1 MWSMLYGP
9 FFLLLVLFVGIASA
23 VQVTTPKKVLIAG
36 AGPCGLL
43 AAHCLL
49 SRQGQQ
55 YDVEIVESR
64 EDPRNTEP
72 GPRAYSLGLNV
83 RGQGAIKYFD
93 KEGRSPGLLQSIAT
107 RGVESDSFFL
117 HIGKTK
123 IGIRKPSPKN
133 EKGGETIQPTMPFL
147 APPPPTLLV
156 PRNKLCEGM
165 LENLE
170 ALHGGS
176 SSHLKVSF
184 NTKLVQVDLVNGKAT
199 VESGSGGSETSQ
211 GDVIKETKSY
221 DLIIG
226 ADGVQSIL
234 RDAIQEK
241 EQSRGF
247 KSEEVVLP
255 SKYKIML
262 QPCPPGLEAD
272 AIHAMEVGKKAGYG
286 LFLIPAPG
294 NQTCALVAYTAPV
307 DAVAAASSGDRSVTE
322 DILQVPAIL
331 RDSATADEIRESIA
345 TNYPLFGTPSD
356 TAIAQLKSQRLS
368 EARTVRCNRY
378 HWIPP
383 TSTESTA
390 PPAFA
395 LLMGDAAHSTGGT
408 LGQGANSALMDIVA
422 LDHCLDETKD
432 DLATALTLF
441 SQRQTPEGLALW
453 KLLQLPGKLKGP
465 SKVGYQL
472 SQILKSGV
480 FTIVS
485 ALLRTLLL
493 PLAKLSPN
501 MMRGILDR
509 IENAVRRAT
518 MPTQNSLSLTTIPF
532 TDIVRVNQFWVNQ
545 AMKEAGASNIEYE
558 P

>member
-1 MWSMLYGP
+1 MWSHC
-9 FFLLLVLFVGIASA
+9 LLLVLLFVCTTSA
-23 VQVTTPKKVLIAG
+23 VRVTTPKKVLIAG

-49 SRQGQQ
+49 SREGQQ
-55 YDVEIVESR
+55 YEVEIVESR

-72 GPRAYSLGLNV
+72 SPRAYSLGLNV

-93 KEGRSPGLLQSIAT
+93 KEGRSPGLLQSIAI

-133 EKGGETIQPTMPFL
+133 KKGETTQSTIPFL

-156 PRNKLCEGM
+156 PRNKLTEGM

-170 ALHGGS
+170 TLHGGP

-199 VESGSGGSETSQ
+199 VESGNAETS
-211 GDVIKETKSY
+211 ISETKSY

-234 RDAIQEK
+234 RDAIQAK

-272 AIHAMEVGKKAGYG
+272 SIHAMEVGKKAGYG

-294 NQTCALVAYTAPV
+294 NQTCALVAYTAPI
-307 DAVAAASSGDRSVTE
+307 DAIATSSGDRIVNE
-322 DILQVPAIL
+322 DTLQVPAIL
-331 RDSATADEIRESIA
+331 RESATNEEIRESIA
-345 TNYPLFGTPSD
+345 TNYPLFGSPTD
-356 TAIAQLKSQRLS
+356 EAIAQLKSQRLS

-383 TSTESTA
+383 SNGSPT

-422 LDHCLDETKD
+422 LDHCLDETND
-432 DLATALTLF
+432 DLATALPLF

-465 SKVGYQL
+465 SKAGYQL
-472 SQILKSGV
+472 SQILKGGV
-480 FTIVS
+480 FTLVS
-485 ALLRTLLL
+485 ALLRSLLL
-493 PLAKLSPN
+493 PLAKLSPKL
-501 MMRGILDR
+501 MRGILDR
-509 IENAVRRAT
+509 IENMVRKAT
-518 MPTQNSLSLTTIPF
+518 MPTQNALSLTTIPF
-532 TDIVRVNQFWVNQ
+532 SDIVRVNQFWVNQ